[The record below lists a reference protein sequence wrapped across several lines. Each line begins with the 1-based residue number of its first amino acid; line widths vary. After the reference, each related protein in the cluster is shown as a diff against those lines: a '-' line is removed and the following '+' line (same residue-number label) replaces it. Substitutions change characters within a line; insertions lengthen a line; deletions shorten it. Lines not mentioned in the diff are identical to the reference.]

1 MISRAVLIL
10 RSFEEHYLGPK
21 IYFCAFSCPDNL
33 CTCAYVTILS
43 YLQSLFRP
51 NTHSGL
57 LYKHTP
63 YLDLHINCKVQQK
76 FEWSVSD
83 FCLYASLIFYFQGPD
98 GLLMFV
104 TVQSGVT
111 NFHI

>member
-1 MISRAVLIL
+1 MKSIILVQNIFCVDFCVPITCVRANCI
-10 RSFEEHYLGPK
+10 
-21 IYFCAFSCPDNL
+21 
-33 CTCAYVTILS
+33 CTCAHVTISS

-57 LYKHTP
+57 LYKHKP
-63 YLDLHINCKVQQK
+63 HLDLHINCKVQQK
-76 FEWSVSD
+76 FEWSVYD

-111 NFHI
+111 NFHDI